1 MELFYVI
8 VALIAGSVGSVG
20 LAALMLL
27 LPDRKLDNLATLL
40 MYLAGGTLLGAAFLG
55 MMPKGISMIGARPMM
70 MAVLG
75 GIMFFFVL
83 EKIILWRTCGN
94 AECERHKHAAVP
106 IILIGDAFHN
116 AIDGIVI
123 AASFLTSFELG
134 VFATLSVMMHE
145 IPQELGDFGILLK
158 SGLSRKKAIWFNI
171 LSGSTALLTGIIA
184 YYTLE
189 AMQSL
194 IPYALAL
201 SAASFLY
208 IALAD
213 LIPEMHRKSSVKS
226 SLIQFGLI
234 LTGILL
240 IYIILIIK

>member
-1 MELFYVI
+1 
-8 VALIAGSVGSVG
+8 
-20 LAALMLL
+20 
-27 LPDRKLDNLATLL
+27 
-40 MYLAGGTLLGAAFLG
+40 
-55 MMPKGISMIGARPMM
+55 
-70 MAVLG
+70 
-75 GIMFFFVL
+75 
-83 EKIILWRTCGN
+83 
-94 AECERHKHAAVP
+94 
-106 IILIGDAFHN
+106 
-116 AIDGIVI
+116 
-123 AASFLTSFELG
+123 
-134 VFATLSVMMHE
+134 MMHE

-158 SGLSRKKAIWFNI
+158 SGLSRKKAIWFNV

-240 IYIILIIK
+240 IYIILIFK

>member
-1 MELFYVI
+1 MELYYI
-8 VALIAGSVGSVG
+8 IIALIAGSVGSVG

-27 LPDRKLDNLATLL
+27 LPDHKLDHLATLL

-55 MMPKGISMIGARPMM
+55 MIPKGISMIGTWPLLQ
-70 MAVLG
+70 AVLG
-75 GIMFFFVL
+75 GILFFFAL
-83 EKIILWRTCGN
+83 EKVILWRSCGN
-94 AECERHKHAAVP
+94 ADCERHKQAAVP

-123 AASFLTSFELG
+123 AASFLTSYELG

-145 IPQELGDFGILLK
+145 IPQELGDFGVLLK
-158 SGLSRKKAIWFNI
+158 SGLTRKKAIWYNV
-171 LSGSTALLTGIIA
+171 LSGSTALFTGIA
-184 YYTLE
+184 TYYTLD

-201 SAASFLY
+201 SAASFIY

-213 LIPEMHRKSSVKS
+213 LIPEMHRKSSIKS

-240 IYIILIIK
+240 IYFMLIIK

>member
-1 MELFYVI
+1 
-8 VALIAGSVGSVG
+8 
-20 LAALMLL
+20 
-27 LPDRKLDNLATLL
+27 
-40 MYLAGGTLLGAAFLG
+40 
-55 MMPKGISMIGARPMM
+55 
-70 MAVLG
+70 
-75 GIMFFFVL
+75 
-83 EKIILWRTCGN
+83 
-94 AECERHKHAAVP
+94 
-106 IILIGDAFHN
+106 
-116 AIDGIVI
+116 VI

-158 SGLSRKKAIWFNI
+158 SGLSRKKAIWFNV